1 MIHLTGEQTCLG
13 QTPNLSAPPL
23 GSHSIKPTWIQVVV
37 TQKRREATDIYSF
50 HLAKPEGDVLPSFAA
65 GAHIDVEV
73 APGLVRQY
81 SLCNSSDATDHYEI
95 ALLRENASRGGSQTM
110 ADTINVGATLR
121 ISEPRN
127 HFQLAR
133 DAKRSVLIAGGI
145 GVTPLL
151 SMAKWLCSTGEDFV
165 MHYAARSRDRLA
177 FHDEIAGSAFA
188 HRVFFHLDDGPVN
201 QRLDISTLLADPAAG
216 NHLYVCGPAGLIEA
230 VLSAARAN
238 GWPEGQVHREFFS
251 LPTEDVST
259 AYDVPFEVR
268 LARSGQVF
276 TIPEH
281 RTIAEILEEA
291 GIEIPVSCEQGV
303 CGTCLTRVLEGIP
316 DHRDVFLT
324 AEEHARN
331 NQITPCCSR
340 AKTALLVLDI

>member
-1 MIHLTGEQTCLG
+1 MIQLTSERTCVG
-13 QTPNLSAPPL
+13 QTPNFSAPSL
-23 GSHSIKPTWIQVVV
+23 GSYSIKPTWIQVVV

-151 SMAKWLCSTGEDFV
+151 SMAKWRRLSRVRCFRAHRRGDMFHLCG
-165 MHYAARSRDRLA
+165 RNQRK
-177 FHDEIAGSAFA
+177 IAGAGFA
-188 HRVFFHLDDGPVN
+188 IEGPRDG
-201 QRLDISTLLADPAAG
+201 
-216 NHLYVCGPAGLIEA
+216 
-230 VLSAARAN
+230 
-238 GWPEGQVHREFFS
+238 
-251 LPTEDVST
+251 
-259 AYDVPFEVR
+259 
-268 LARSGQVF
+268 
-276 TIPEH
+276 
-281 RTIAEILEEA
+281 
-291 GIEIPVSCEQGV
+291 
-303 CGTCLTRVLEGIP
+303 
-316 DHRDVFLT
+316 
-324 AEEHARN
+324 
-331 NQITPCCSR
+331 
-340 AKTALLVLDI
+340 